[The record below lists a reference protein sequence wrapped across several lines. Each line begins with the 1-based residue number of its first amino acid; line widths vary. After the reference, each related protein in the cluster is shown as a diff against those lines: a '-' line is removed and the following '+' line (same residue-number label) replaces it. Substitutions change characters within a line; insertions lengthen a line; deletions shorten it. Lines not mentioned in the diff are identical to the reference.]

1 MTHPHPKRRFV
12 PQAVLTMSGKINTTG
27 ENVNTA
33 IRPVNTAGS
42 KPTVNHP
49 RSLSNAYKRGYS
61 QVTRLFNKFIE
72 EVITKTIE
80 YCLFDVVVGFHR
92 FMWCAHGC
100 LIFIME
106 SMDLIR
112 LLEVCSWLY
121 DVYEEA
127 AGVIDIGLIFNHGA
141 IDVYRLWI

>member
-1 MTHPHPKRRFV
+1 
-12 PQAVLTMSGKINTTG
+12 
-27 ENVNTA
+27 
-33 IRPVNTAGS
+33 
-42 KPTVNHP
+42 
-49 RSLSNAYKRGYS
+49 
-61 QVTRLFNKFIE
+61 
-72 EVITKTIE
+72 
-80 YCLFDVVVGFHR
+80 

-141 IDVYRLWI
+141 IDVYRMDRK